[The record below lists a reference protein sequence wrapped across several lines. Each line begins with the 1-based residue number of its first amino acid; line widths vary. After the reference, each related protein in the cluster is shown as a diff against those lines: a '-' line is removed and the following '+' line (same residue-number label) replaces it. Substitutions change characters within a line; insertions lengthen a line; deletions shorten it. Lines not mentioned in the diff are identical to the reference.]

1 MPDSADQLAKALDAR
16 IVLTIELVF
25 IQGKLQQK
33 IVKNRN
39 ILEFLKKTGRIFA
52 NIKIIQNKKIYIR

>member
-25 IQGKLQQK
+25 MQGKLQQT

-39 ILEFLKKTGRIFA
+39 ILEFFKKTGRIFA
-52 NIKIIQNKKIYIR
+52 NIKIIQNKKINIR

>member
-39 ILEFLKKTGRIFA
+39 ILEFFKKTGRIFA

>member
-39 ILEFLKKTGRIFA
+39 ILEFFKKTGRIFA
-52 NIKIIQNKKIYIR
+52 NIKIIQNKKINIR

>member
-25 IQGKLQQK
+25 IQGKLQQQ

-39 ILEFLKKTGRIFA
+39 MLEFFKKTGRIFA
-52 NIKIIQNKKIYIR
+52 NIKIIQNKKINIR

>member
-25 IQGKLQQK
+25 IQGKYNKKLLK
-33 IVKNRN
+33 TEIYLNFLRKLV
-39 ILEFLKKTGRIFA
+39 EFLQTSKSSRI
-52 NIKIIQNKKIYIR
+52 KQ